1 MAVSRESLMP
11 WWPVV
16 WLTTSALLVLVL
28 LQVESGGFVAV
39 AYLTLNAATVL
50 YVLLGSASWRDRL
63 PTIVGWCAAV
73 QLPTML
79 WLLTNN
85 RRAPERQQAQQWSHD
100 SQPQPQPQTEPQT
113 EPQADPSS

>member
-11 WWPVV
+11 WWPTV
-16 WLTTSALLVLVL
+16 WLTTSAVLVLVL

-39 AYLTLNAATVL
+39 AYLAFNAATVL
-50 YVLLGSASWRDRL
+50 YVLLGAASWRDRQM
-63 PTIVGWCAAV
+63 TIVGWCAAV

-85 RRAPERQQAQQWSHD
+85 RRAPERQQAQQVLHD
-100 SQPQPQPQTEPQT
+100 GLPQPNV
-113 EPQADPSS
+113 DPSS